1 MAGDDADDAEEV
13 ATAEAEGADCEVVA
27 WDRTTIDSAMIIWG
41 DEVSFGVS
49 SRSAVL
55 DSCAVIASVVHFE
68 VQSSAV
74 EEERTEA
81 LKEGCAPVLLL
92 MMQ

>member
-27 WDRTTIDSAMIIWG
+27 CDRTTIDSAMIIWG

-55 DSCAVIASVVHFE
+55 DSCASVVHFE

-74 EEERTEA
+74 EEERKEA
-81 LKEGCAPVLLL
+81 LEKKVARLCCC
-92 MMQ
+92 